1 MNDVKKWL
9 DNLKNKLDESTF
21 KKTKDVID
29 KRIDYYL
36 NNELSIKN
44 TDKLNH
50 YFLNKYKIVKQIDDS
65 RKFNLDKKNLF
76 IYLSGLLNNE
86 SK

>member
-1 MNDVKKWL
+1 MNIK
-9 DNLKNKLDESTF
+9 
-21 KKTKDVID
+21 KKTNPQLLDFISLLVELF
-29 KRIDYYL
+29 Y
-36 NNELSIKN
+36 NELSIKN